1 MASKD
6 VEVVVVVT
14 GASAGV
20 GRAVVRRFADESASI
35 ALIARAPERLDA
47 AGGRALIVPL
57 DVADCEAVEKAA
69 DEIEE
74 KLGPIDV
81 WVNKAMVTVFRHRGR
96 DLARRVP
103 PDDGSELPGLGVGDD
118 GCTPPHAPAKPGHRR
133 PDRIGAGLP
142 GHPAPGGLLRR
153 QARAAGVPRLAPR
166 RAPARGQQ
174 GPCHDGSSSRAEHAP
189 VFLGTDEAIQGASA
203 RPPIFQPEVAA
214 EAVVWAARNPRRELW
229 VGWSTVK
236 AIVGNKIAPGLVD
249 LYLARRGFDA
259 QQAGDPVRP
268 ERRDNLFEPAPGDF
282 AAHGRFEDHSKSRSA
297 QLWATTHR
305 RWLVGAATATA
316 AMVWRAGIRSAR
328 RLCQAPAD
336 DGPDRA
342 TCSSARRRR

>member
-6 VEVVVVVT
+6 VKVVVVT

-57 DVADCEAVEKAA
+57 DVADSEAVEKAA
-69 DEIEE
+69 DEMEE
-74 KLGPIDV
+74 IDV

-118 GCTPPHAPAKPGHRR
+118 GCTPPHAPAKPGHHR

-153 QARAAGVPRLAPR
+153 QARAAGLPRLAL
-166 RAPARGQQ
+166 AP
-174 GPCHDGSSSRAEHAP
+174 SSCTR
-189 VFLGTDEAIQGASA
+189 
-203 RPPIFQPEVAA
+203 
-214 EAVVWAARNPRRELW
+214 AARSVSRRFIFPR
-229 VGWSTVK
+229 
-236 AIVGNKIAPGLVD
+236 
-249 LYLARRGFDA
+249 
-259 QQAGDPVRP
+259 
-268 ERRDNLFEPAPGDF
+268 
-282 AAHGRFEDHSKSRSA
+282 
-297 QLWATTHR
+297 
-305 RWLVGAATATA
+305 
-316 AMVWRAGIRSAR
+316 
-328 RLCQAPAD
+328 
-336 DGPDRA
+336 
-342 TCSSARRRR
+342 